1 MRRLPPR
8 LRCCALNAC
17 REVFA
22 RTFSAQCVAA
32 TSAKSV
38 LLTTRHVDEDTLNR
52 VGILLNFAAGFLLSP
67 GLLGVDRIRR
77 VEAALERWSQ
87 LVADWTRLVALA
99 PILYLASGGLTYYKV
114 VSVVALA
121 GIIWLWTMTTYSFVM
136 SVALTVAG
144 FVALIA
150 AVAAPLLLLAPL
162 ILVLL
167 AIERCV
173 EAVLKRL
180 AGDDR
185 LLAALTIAGIVAFSV
200 GNALQF
206 AATFHP
212 GRHP

>member
-1 MRRLPPR
+1 
-8 LRCCALNAC
+8 
-17 REVFA
+17 
-22 RTFSAQCVAA
+22 
-32 TSAKSV
+32 
-38 LLTTRHVDEDTLNR
+38 LTTNHVDEDTLNR

-77 VEAALERWSQ
+77 LEAALERWGQQVAAWMQ
-87 LVADWTRLVALA
+87 LAVLA
-99 PILYLASGGLTYYKV
+99 PIYYLASGGLTYYKV
-114 VSVVALA
+114 VAVVALA
-121 GIIWLWTMTTYSFVM
+121 GLIWLWTTTTYSFLM

-144 FVALIA
+144 LVALIV
-150 AVAAPLLLLAPL
+150 AVAAPLIFLAPL

-167 AIERCV
+167 ALERCV
-173 EAVLKRL
+173 EALLTRL